1 MGTCL
6 QGCPLP
12 LQPPGSQPRCRRRIP
27 TWRSLPH
34 GRLNR
39 EGLLCCVYCC
49 VLYGTLLYST
59 LLLCCVLCR
68 QMSVLYCALQANVCT
83 VPYCAGTRLYC
94 TVLYLA
100 GTRLYFTM
108 AYGLECDVA
117 GVSENFTKVVGH
129 MFGLY

>member
-59 LLLCCVLCR
+59 FLL
-68 QMSVLYCALQANVCT
+68 CALQADVCT
-83 VPYCAGTRLYC
+83 VLCFAGKCLYC
-94 TVLYLA
+94 TVLCGHTA
-100 GTRLYFTM
+100 VLYRTVPSGNT
-108 AYGLECDVA
+108 AVLYYGVW
-117 GVSENFTKVVGH
+117 T
-129 MFGLY
+129 